1 MNYAIGID
9 VSTTGVKSILVSQD
23 GNVVAD
29 SLVEYSFSSPKPGW
43 AEHDPKEWYEATLNS
58 LKFLSQKSG
67 SLIDKVVV
75 IGITGQMHG
84 SVFLDEN
91 NDVIRPALLWNDQR
105 TYKECIE
112 IETKVG
118 KSKLLDEVANPALT
132 GFTLPKV
139 LWMRNNEPENFARLR
154 KVLLPKDYVRF
165 KLTGTYATDVADA
178 SGTLLFDVKNRKW
191 SDFMLDTFDLNREWL
206 PLCFESQ
213 EIAGYLAKEAANYC
227 GINKGIPFVAGG
239 GDQAAGGVGNGIV
252 ETGLVSVT
260 IGTSGVI
267 FVSTEK
273 PRVESEG
280 KLHTFCHAVPGM
292 WHVMGVTLSA
302 AGSMKWFAENIGPE
316 NSRSQSSEKGNNVY
330 QQVDAQAARIL
341 PGSEELLFLPYL
353 TGERTPY
360 PDPNARGVFFGLTN
374 RHGKPHMARAVMEGV
389 AFSLKDCM
397 NLVLNMDIKIRKIM
411 VSGGGAKSDLW
422 KQITADVL
430 EKDLITLNTTEGP
443 AFGVAILGF
452 VGTKVY
458 RDVPTACKS
467 MIKEVTVTKANSDN
481 FGVYRKLYSIYTK
494 LYPALAPHYKEL

>member
-1 MNYAIGID
+1 MNYTIGID

-29 SLVEYSFSSPKPGW
+29 SLIEYSFSSPKPGW
-43 AEHDPKEWYEATLNS
+43 AEHDPREWHKATLQS
-58 LKFLSQKSG
+58 LRNLSQKNG
-67 SLIDKVVV
+67 SLINDVIA

-84 SVFLDEN
+84 SVFLDKDDE
-91 NDVIRPALLWNDQR
+91 VIRPALLWNDQR
-105 TYKECIE
+105 TFKECAE
-112 IETKVG
+112 IEAKVG
-118 KSKLLDEVANPALT
+118 KSKLLEEVSNPALT
-132 GFTLPKV
+132 GFTLPKI
-139 LWMRNNEPENFARLR
+139 LWLQNNEPDNFARLR
-154 KVLLPKDYVRF
+154 KILLPKDYVRF

-191 SDFMLDTFDLNREWL
+191 SDFMLNTFELYREWL
-206 PLCFESQ
+206 PQCFESP
-213 EIAGYLAKEAANYC
+213 EITGYLMKEAADYC
-227 GINKGIPFVAGG
+227 GLKEGIPFIAGG

-252 ETGLVSVT
+252 GKGLVSVT

-267 FVSTEK
+267 FVSTVK
-273 PRVESEG
+273 PSVESGG

-302 AGSMKWFAENIGPE
+302 AGSMKWFAENIGPDAFE
-316 NSRSQSSEKGNNVY
+316 SSSVEERNNIY
-330 QQVDAQAARIL
+330 QRIDAQAAEIA
-341 PGSEELLFLPYL
+341 PGSERLVFLPYL

-374 RHGKPHMARAVMEGV
+374 RHGKPHIARAVMEGV

-397 NLVLNMDIKIRKIM
+397 NLVLSMDIKIKKVMI
-411 VSGGGAKSDLW
+411 SGGGAKSGLW
-422 KQITADVL
+422 RQITADVL
-430 EKDLITLNTTEGP
+430 ERNLVTLNTTEGP

-481 FGVYRKLYSIYTK
+481 FGIYRKLYSIYAN
-494 LYPALAPHYKEL
+494 LYPALSPLFREL